1 MRGFLRRDLCLL
13 RFWGWVCLV
22 MLAAMFALARAFSR
36 VRISGNLVYFILTF
50 GMETLYLLATYD
62 GMGGWLPYAAAI
74 PGGRKQMVDERY
86 FLALC
91 VALVLAAVLFLQ
103 SLLWGEALPLWT
115 AGYYTA
121 AFFFLLSVNLPIC
134 FRWGYTGSGVR
145 LAIILLT
152 FVPLGVMGGL
162 FSGVLQEA
170 RADLARGALRADAGG
185 FFSALAG
192 LLPLLGLG
200 TLALSWRVSRRIMEK
215 KEF

>member
-1 MRGFLRRDLCLL
+1 MKGFLRRDLSLL

-22 MLAAMFALARAFSR
+22 MLAVAFALARAFPR
-36 VRISGNLVYFILTF
+36 VRISGNLVYFILIF

-62 GMGGWLPYAAAI
+62 GMGGWLAYAAAV
-74 PGGRKQMVDERY
+74 PGGRRKMVDARY

-91 VALVLAAVLFLQ
+91 VALVLAVVLFLQ
-103 SLLWGEALPLWT
+103 SLLWGEELPLWT

-145 LAIILLT
+145 LAIVLLT
-152 FVPLGVMGGL
+152 FVPLGIMGGI
-162 FSGVLQEA
+162 FNGVLQSA
-170 RADLARGALRADAGG
+170 QADLARGALRADVDG
-185 FFSALAG
+185 FFTALAG
-192 LLPLLGLG
+192 VLPLLGLG
-200 TLALSWRVSRRIMEK
+200 TLALSWRLSRRIMEK

>member
-1 MRGFLRRDLCLL
+1 MKGFLRRDLYLL
-13 RFWGWVCLV
+13 KLGAWFYPVLV
-22 MLAAMFALARAFSR
+22 AVAFVVSM
-36 VRISGNLVYFILTF
+36 IFSKSGVANYTVYFLLAF
-50 GMETLYLLATYD
+50 GMESLYSLMTYD
-62 GMGGWLPYAAAI
+62 GMNGWLPYAAAI
-74 PGGRKQMVDERY
+74 PGGRKKMVDARY

-170 RADLARGALRADAGG
+170 RADLAQGALRADAGG

-200 TLALSWRVSRRIMEK
+200 ALTLSWRLSRRIMEK